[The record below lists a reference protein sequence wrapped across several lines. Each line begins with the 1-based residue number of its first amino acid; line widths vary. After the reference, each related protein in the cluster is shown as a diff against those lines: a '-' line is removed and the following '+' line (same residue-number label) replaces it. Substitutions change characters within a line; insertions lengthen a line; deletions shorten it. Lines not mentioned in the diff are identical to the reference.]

1 MHKSRIA
8 LLSAVASLAL
18 LAGGAAYAQSRTAQH
33 ARPIEVPPG
42 AVVLVL
48 PGGMLRVMPMA
59 MPMSGPMVDAAFPFP
74 SDMMRQMDQMMADT
88 QRVFDSPAWTAP
100 DQSIEAAMRGMPQA
114 GGPVAGVV
122 VTSFSDGHST
132 CTRRITYSGN
142 GAAPKVEVSATGG
155 GCASAGIP
163 TAAPS
168 TPAAMP
174 DVVTPQPAV
183 PHTLRVENRTRM
195 TPLQVAELGN

>member
-1 MHKSRIA
+1 MHKLKLT
-8 LLSAVASLAL
+8 LLGAASLAL
-18 LAGGAAYAQSRTAQH
+18 LGGGAAYAQSRTAQQGQV
-33 ARPIEVPPG
+33 IEVPPG

-48 PGGMLRVMPMA
+48 PGGVMRA
-59 MPMSGPMVDAAFPFP
+59 MPMSGPMSDAAFPFP

-100 DQSIEAAMRGMPQA
+100 DQTIEAAMQDMPQL
-114 GGPVAGVV
+114 GGRMAGVV

-132 CTRRITYSGN
+132 CTRRVTYSGN

-155 GCASAGIP
+155 GCGSAGIP
-163 TAAPS
+163 AAAPS

-174 DVVTPQPAV
+174 DYVAPRPAI
-183 PHTLRVENRTRM
+183 PRTLRVENRSRTAAPM
-195 TPLQVAELGN
+195 EVAELGN